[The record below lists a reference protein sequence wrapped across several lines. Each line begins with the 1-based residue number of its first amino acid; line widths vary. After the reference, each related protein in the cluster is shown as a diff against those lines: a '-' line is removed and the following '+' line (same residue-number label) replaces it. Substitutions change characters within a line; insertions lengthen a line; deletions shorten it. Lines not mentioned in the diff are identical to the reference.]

1 MLLRLLLPL
10 ACALLAVSGLSVQK
24 RDTAVLVHQKVDN
37 LRDGCFPR
45 GGGGCSCTIKKDGA
59 DETQSFD
66 DLEAC
71 RRQTIQTAK
80 NKMTLN
86 QEFKQKFGNL
96 KENCFPKPKSGCR
109 CNVRDEAGAE
119 VMKTFEKEEDCREV
133 MDESAKE
140 AKAAVNE
147 EIKQKFGQFKENCF
161 PKPSGGCKCNEKDG
175 NGNEV
180 VATYGSD
187 AECKVSVSERSKRS
201 PQRERPSQNVRDP
214 VREQAQR
221 NYAAVINELNE
232 KFKGLKEN
240 CFPRP
245 KGCLCIIGKDKDGR
259 DINDRR
265 MKDKDCKCQP
275 GERGN
280 GCPVGGA

>member
-1 MLLRLLLPL
+1 MMLRLVLPL
-10 ACALLAVSGLSVQK
+10 ACALLAVNALPVQK
-24 RDTAVLVHQKVDN
+24 RDTAVLMHQQIDN
-37 LRDGCFPR
+37 LRDNCFPR
-45 GGGGCSCTIKKDGA
+45 GGGGCTCTIKKAGEPDKTEA
-59 DETQSFD
+59 FDNLDECKKPTQA
-66 DLEAC
+66 EVA
-71 RRQTIQTAK
+71 R
-80 NKMTLN
+80 NKATVQ
-86 QEFKQKFGNL
+86 QEFKQKYGNL

-109 CNVRDEAGAE
+109 CNVKDENGAE
-119 VMKTFEKEEDCREV
+119 VVRNFEKEEDCRDV

-161 PKPSGGCKCNEKDG
+161 PKPSGGCKCNEKDA
-175 NGNEV
+175 NGNEM

-187 AECKVSVSERSKRS
+187 AECKVSVSGRVKRG
-201 PQRERPSQNVRDP
+201 SQNVRDP

-221 NYAAVINELNE
+221 NYAAVVNELNE

-245 KGCLCIIGKDKDGR
+245 KGCMCIIGKDKDGR
-259 DINDRR
+259 EINERR